1 MRKVLLSIVLSS
13 LLFTACS
20 KDDDNNSTNDKDT
33 AAYFNANLRADMKY
47 DEMVTTF
54 GAPDGDLGSGI
65 HIYYY
70 DLNDGSRIV
79 IGYTDKIMYARHV
92 STSGQVIHNI
102 I

>member
-1 MRKVLLSIVLSS
+1 MRKVLLAILLSS

-20 KDDDNNSTNDKDT
+20 KDDNNTSANDKDT

-47 DEMVTTF
+47 DEMVNLF

-70 DLNDGSRIV
+70 DLNDGTRIV
-79 IGYTDKIMYARHV
+79 IGYADKIMYARHV
-92 STSGQVIHNI
+92 STSGQVLHNI

>member
-1 MRKVLLSIVLSS
+1 MRKVLLAILLSS
-13 LLFTACS
+13 ILFATCS
-20 KDDDNNSTNDKDT
+20 KDDDNNSTDEKDT

-47 DEMVTTF
+47 DEMVTMF

-70 DLNDGSRIV
+70 ELNDGSRIV

>member
-1 MRKVLLSIVLSS
+1 MRKVLLAILLSS
-13 LLFTACS
+13 LLFAACS
-20 KDDDNNSTNDKDT
+20 KDDDKTSNNDKDT
-33 AAYFNANLRADMKY
+33 MEYFNAELRADMKY
-47 DEMVTTF
+47 DEMVNLF

-92 STSGQVIHNI
+92 GTSGQVLHNI